1 MKRRITF
8 SLIVLVLLI
17 IGALGF
23 ILITNDKSN
32 STNESAKKTSIS
44 SSKEAAKKKDLPD
57 AKQSDWDLVLVSRKS
72 PKDEMNPTL
81 ATVNGIQVDQRIAS
95 AVQQFLAAA
104 QQISPAEHL
113 ISGYRSVSYQEGL
126 YQSYVQ
132 AEMNGQGTVNSSGKP
147 ISEEE
152 AIKNVQTYSQ
162 PPRSSEHQT
171 GLAIDMSN
179 IDSLNESQYAK
190 QIAEI
195 APKYGFVL
203 RFPEGKKAETGI
215 GYEDW
220 HFRYVGLEN
229 AKYMTEHNLTLEE
242 YLKLL
247 PA

>member
-1 MKRRITF
+1 
-8 SLIVLVLLI
+8 
-17 IGALGF
+17 
-23 ILITNDKSN
+23 
-32 STNESAKKTSIS
+32 
-44 SSKEAAKKKDLPD
+44 
-57 AKQSDWDLVLVSRKS
+57 
-72 PKDEMNPTL
+72 
-81 ATVNGIQVDQRIAS
+81 
-95 AVQQFLAAA
+95 
-104 QQISPAEHL
+104 
-113 ISGYRSVSYQEGL
+113 
-126 YQSYVQ
+126 
-132 AEMNGQGTVNSSGKP
+132 MNGQGTVNSSGKP

-195 APKYGFVL
+195 AAKYGFVL

-229 AKYMTEHNLTLEE
+229 AKYMTKHNLTLEE

>member
-1 MKRRITF
+1 M
-8 SLIVLVLLI
+8 
-17 IGALGF
+17 
-23 ILITNDKSN
+23 
-32 STNESAKKTSIS
+32 
-44 SSKEAAKKKDLPD
+44 AKKKDLPD

-132 AEMNGQGTVNSSGKP
+132 AEMNGQGTVNSSGNP

-190 QIAEI
+190 TSCSNCSQIWI
-195 APKYGFVL
+195 CSSFS
-203 RFPEGKKAETGI
+203 RRKKGR
-215 GYEDW
+215 DRNW
-220 HFRYVGLEN
+220 L
-229 AKYMTEHNLTLEE
+229 
-242 YLKLL
+242 
-247 PA
+247 